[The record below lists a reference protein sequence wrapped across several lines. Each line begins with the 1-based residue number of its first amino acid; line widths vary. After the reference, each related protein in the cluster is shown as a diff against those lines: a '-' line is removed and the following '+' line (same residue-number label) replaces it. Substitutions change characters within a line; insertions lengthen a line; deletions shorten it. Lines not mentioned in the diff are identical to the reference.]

1 VSSLNFWHRIVG
13 ASYGFKHG
21 LRIFQDPLTGVFD
34 RSVLYQGLASKLVA
48 QNFRQLSPVAVVMI
62 DVDDLKQVNDGP
74 GGHFAGDALLK
85 TVSTVIDKG
94 VPRDADL
101 VIRYG
106 GDEFLVLLSST
117 DKEGAQ
123 VVMSRIE
130 ALLPEGI
137 HISFGICDFVPET
150 REEKAP
156 AIQDMIRR
164 ADKAMYTNK
173 AVNKAERRKIRGK

>member
-1 VSSLNFWHRIVG
+1 MSSLNFWHRIVG

-34 RSVLYQGLASKLVA
+34 RNVLEQGLVTKLVA
-48 QNFRQLSPVAVVMI
+48 QSFRQLSPITVIMI

-74 GGHFAGDALLK
+74 GGHSAGDTLLK
-85 TVSTVIDKG
+85 TVSTTIERG
-94 VPRDADL
+94 VPRESDL

-106 GDEFLVLLSST
+106 GDEFFVFLSGT

-130 ALLPEGI
+130 ASLPEGV
-137 HISFGICDFVPET
+137 HISFGICDFVPKT
-150 REEKAP
+150 REQRAP
-156 AIQDMIRR
+156 VIQNMIRR
-164 ADKAMYTNK
+164 ADEAMYIHK
-173 AVNKAERRKIRGK
+173 AANKAERS